1 MQQVINKKNR
11 YFIGAAVL
19 VIAVFS
25 FINGDYYSVA
35 ALLFVLVGVL
45 TTFDKDDTTVK
56 NPGLWETVNLAG
68 FVLAA
73 AIWLF
78 SIFMKK

>member
-1 MQQVINKKNR
+1 MQQVINKKNK
-11 YFIGAAVL
+11 YFIGVAVL
-19 VIAVFS
+19 VITIFS

-35 ALLFVLVGVL
+35 ALVCVLAGVL
-45 TTFDKDDTTVK
+45 STVDKDDPTVK
-56 NPGLWETVNLAG
+56 NPNLWQTVNLVS

-78 SIFMKK
+78 SIYTKK

>member
-1 MQQVINKKNR
+1 MQQVINKKNK
-11 YFIGAAVL
+11 YFIGVAVL
-19 VIAVFS
+19 VIAIFS

-35 ALLFVLVGVL
+35 ALLCVLVGVL
-45 TTFDKDDTTVK
+45 TTVDKDDTTIK
-56 NPGLWETVNLAG
+56 NPNLWQTANLVS

-78 SIFMKK
+78 SIYTKK